1 MSIEMASQDCF
12 ATPAGSH
19 VLLRIID
26 PQFTDAELFPHMPKD
41 AGNRITI
48 AHESPSGI
56 FVLPE

>member
-1 MSIEMASQDCF
+1 MFIEMASKDCF
-12 ATPAGSH
+12 STPAGSH

-26 PQFTDAELFPHMPKD
+26 PPFTDAEHFPRMHKD

-48 AHESPSGI
+48 AYESPSGI